1 MKIGADEMDVGG
13 GSDEPLRATVL
24 TIVADYLNFWC

>member
-13 GSDEPLRATVL
+13 GPDEALRATVL
-24 TIVADYLNFWC
+24 AIVGDYLNFWC